1 MPHKKTKK
9 HRRGRKTRRMHGG
22 THYGFKGSLATG
34 APNWGAGEEI
44 KAPSYAG
51 GRRHKRKKTH
61 KRMRG
66 GTKYG
71 GVSATFGG
79 DGVAGL
85 ANYKGASTRVSGPND
100 VATFGKFNNYG
111 AGPGD
116 KSGFHGLLPK

>member
-1 MPHKKTKK
+1 MPRKNTKK
-9 HRRGRKTRRMHGG
+9 VRGRKTKRMRGG
-22 THYGFKGSLATG
+22 THYGFKGGLATG
-34 APNWGAGEEI
+34 APNWAAGEEI

-51 GRRHKRKKTH
+51 GRRQRRKKTH

-79 DGVAGL
+79 EGVAGL
-85 ANYKGASTRVSGPND
+85 ANYKGASTRVPGPND
-100 VATFGKFNNYG
+100 VATFGKFNNHG

-116 KSGFHGLLPK
+116 FGGFRGLLPK